1 MKPIP
6 MWRRFD
12 RLLGPDRASDV
23 RDELRFHIEAKIDD
37 LMARGWTADA
47 ARLEAQ
53 RQFGD
58 FDAVQRVGER
68 VGGKMDRDKRLEDY
82 WSDLAWD
89 MRYTLRMLSKSP
101 GFALVT
107 MLTLALGIGANTA
120 IFSAIDAVVF
130 RPLPVADQQQLVL
143 FSWSARHDPKFWGQ
157 SDYGDCGDQY
167 RCSFPAP
174 FFQAIAGQ
182 TGTFSGLATFA
193 GPLEVD
199 FSENGPASVARGE
212 FVSSDYFSTLGLRTF
227 LGRALGPADD
237 SPTAAPAIVL
247 NYGYWQRAFG
257 ADRSAVGR
265 TVRLNGVEAVIVGV
279 SEPGFNH
286 LTPGKLQ
293 DFFMPLSLSTRVRSE
308 WWGAKDRLSDP
319 STFWVLIAA
328 RLKPGVTIAQAEA
341 AATAVFRGQMV
352 GTAQLNS
359 NDDPRITLLPIQQGL
374 SGESDT
380 IAPMLNVIMAAVGLV
395 LLIACANVAG
405 LILAR
410 SAKRH
415 KEMAM
420 RQALGAGRARI
431 VRQLLTESVLLAI
444 GGGGLGVV
452 FACLGV
458 AAITKMVAIGLGEPF
473 PYVIAPDGRV
483 LVFTVAITLGT
494 GILSGLAPTLRS
506 SRADLTRA
514 LREHA
519 SSVPGSVHSGQ
530 RLRSGDA
537 LVVLQVA
544 LSIVVLVGAGLLV
557 RTLLNVE
564 AVNPGFDTQ
573 KLLLF
578 GINPSRAGYQ
588 QKQMMHLYSD
598 LEQRFAAL
606 PGVVAATYSDEP
618 LLSGGYSAGEVHLDN
633 APAKTNVNT
642 DMLTVGPNFFSAMR
656 IPLLAGRPFNS
667 EDFSSTEK
675 TDAPVKAAEQA
686 AANMAPS
693 ASSARPIASLAKPP
707 LTPVAPVPVIINE
720 TFART
725 FFSKQNPIGMHMG
738 DEDGDDPRVA
748 LRPGYRI
755 VGVSGDTKYR
765 DLKRAI
771 RPTIYTP
778 LVGSHAYFALRA
790 TTDPNRLVN
799 AVRNIVEQADRRLPM
814 FDVRTE
820 TEQIAQ
826 THFKERLLSRLS
838 SFFALL
844 ATALALIGLYGLLS
858 YEVAVRTRELGI
870 RMALGAQRRHLVK
883 LVLRQG
889 ILLSLA
895 GVVVGTA
902 GAFALTRYMASML
915 YNVRPNDLATF
926 VTVSALLI
934 LVALAACGIPALR
947 AVRVDPL
954 VAIRSE

>member
-1 MKPIP
+1 MKLTP

-12 RLLGPDRASDV
+12 RLLGTDCASDV
-23 RDELRFHIEAKIDD
+23 RDELRFHIDAKIDD
-37 LMARGWTADA
+37 LVAAGWTPDA
-47 ARLEAQ
+47 ARLEAE

-58 FDAVQRVGER
+58 LLSVQRMGER
-68 VGGKMDRDKRLEDY
+68 LGGKMERHKRLKDY
-82 WSDLAWD
+82 WSDVAWD
-89 MRYTLRMLSKSP
+89 MRYAIRMLSKSP

-107 MLTLALGIGANTA
+107 IVTLALGIGANTA

-130 RPLPVADQQQLVL
+130 RPLPVAHQQQLVI
-143 FSWSARHDPKFWGQ
+143 FSWSARHDPKFWSQ
-157 SDYGDCGDQY
+157 SDYGDCGEEY
-167 RCSFPAP
+167 KCSFPAP
-174 FFQAIAGQ
+174 FFQAMQGQ
-182 TGTFSGLATFA
+182 TSTFSGLATFA

-199 FSENGPASVARGE
+199 FSENGPASIARGE
-212 FVSSDYFSTLGLRTF
+212 FVSGDYFPTIGLRTF

-265 TVRLNGVEAVIVGV
+265 TIRLNGVEAVIVGV

-308 WWGAKDRLSDP
+308 WWGTKDRLTDP
-319 STFWVLIAA
+319 STFWVLIVA
-328 RLKPGVTIAQAEA
+328 RLKPGVTIAQAQA
-341 AATAVFRGQMV
+341 AASAVFRGQVV
-352 GTAQLNS
+352 GASLLS
-359 NDDPRITLLPIQQGL
+359 ESDAPAITLMPIQQGL
-374 SGESDT
+374 TGESDT
-380 IAPMLNVIMAAVGLV
+380 ISPMLNVIMAAVGLV

-410 SAKRH
+410 SAKRR

-431 VRQLLTESVLLAI
+431 VRQLLTESVLLSIAA
-444 GGGGLGVV
+444 GAVGVF
-452 FACLGV
+452 FACVGV
-458 AAITKMVAIGLGEPF
+458 ATITKMVASGLGEPF

-483 LVFTVAITLGT
+483 LAFTLAITLGT

-506 SRADLTRA
+506 SHEDLTRA
-514 LREHA
+514 LRENA
-519 SSVPGSVHSGQ
+519 SSVPGSVHTGQ
-530 RLRSGDA
+530 RIRFGET

-557 RTLLNVE
+557 RTLLNVQ

-578 GINPSRAGYQ
+578 GINPTRAGYKD
-588 QKQMMHLYSD
+588 KQIMRLYSD
-598 LEQRFAAL
+598 LQQRFAAL
-606 PGVVAATYSDEP
+606 PGVVSATYSDEP
-618 LLSGGYSAGEVHLDN
+618 LLSGGYSAGDVHLDS
-633 APAKTNVNT
+633 APARTNVNA
-642 DMLTVGPNFFSAMR
+642 DVLTVGPDFFSAMR
-656 IPLLAGRPFNS
+656 IPLLAGHPFNS
-667 EDFSSTEK
+667 ADFSSTEE
-675 TDAPVKAAEQA
+675 TNAAVKAAEHATAKA
-686 AANMAPS
+686 APA
-693 ASSARPIASLAKPP
+693 ASSSRPITSLAKPS
-707 LTPVAPVPVIINE
+707 LATVAPVPVIINE
-720 TFART
+720 TFARK
-725 FFSKQNPIGMHMG
+725 FFPKQNPIGMHMG
-738 DEDGDDPRVA
+738 NQDSDYPRIA

-755 VGVSGDTKYR
+755 VGITGDTKYR

-771 RPTIYTP
+771 RPTIYMP
-778 LVGSHAYFALRA
+778 LVGSHAYFELRA
-790 TTDPNRLVN
+790 TDPNALVN
-799 AVRNIVEQADRRLPM
+799 AVRNIVDQVDIRLPI
-814 FDVRTE
+814 FDVRTQ

-826 THFKERLLSRLS
+826 THFKERILSRLS
-838 SFFALL
+838 SFFAVL
-844 ATALALIGLYGLLS
+844 ATGLACIGLYGLLS

-870 RMALGAQRRHLVK
+870 RMALGAQRHHLVK

-895 GVVVGTA
+895 GVVLGMA
-902 GAFALTRYMASML
+902 GAFAVTRYMASML
-915 YNVRPNDLATF
+915 YDVRPNDLATF
-926 VTVSALLI
+926 AAVSALLI

-947 AVRVDPL
+947 VVRVDPL